1 MGLTVNGQPVN
12 ESEVL
17 DEMERMRPE
26 HNQIFGNMDPVLRE
40 AQLYEWAQE
49 NVIERVLVR
58 QEALN
63 SAIEV
68 PDYEVETMLRN
79 LKRQQGGEKKFYKS
93 LGISPEDEP
102 VVKED
107 IRLQLQVERLI
118 ESVREQ
124 VDKPGEDEIE
134 KYYEENKSSL
144 ATTEAVHVAQI
155 VRKITEPGDEAIT
168 RQKLEEA
175 QEKIEQGADFF
186 EVARDYSSVKGDKI
200 DLGYITQGTYSEA
213 LESVAFA
220 LQPGE
225 VSDIFST
232 GANLHIIKVL
242 DRKVTDSLDNVKD
255 QVAQILHNE
264 RKKEAVEEYLDNL
277 KDNATIKKH

>member
-1 MGLTVNGQPVN
+1 
-12 ESEVL
+12 
-17 DEMERMRPE
+17 
-26 HNQIFGNMDPVLRE
+26 MDPVLRE

-63 SAIEV
+63 SSIEV
-68 PDYEVETMLRN
+68 PEYEVETVLRN

-107 IRLQLQVERLI
+107 IRLQLQMERLI

-124 VDKPGEDEIE
+124 VPVPDEDEIE

-144 ATTEAVHVAQI
+144 TTGETVHVAQI
-155 VRKITEPGDEAIT
+155 VRKIVEPGEEADT
-168 RQKLEEA
+168 HQKLEEA
-175 QEKIEQGADFF
+175 LQKIEQGADFF
-186 EVARDYSSVKGDKI
+186 EVAREYSSVKEDKI
-200 DLGYITQGTYSEA
+200 DLGYITRGTYSEA

-220 LQPGE
+220 MQPGE
-225 VSDIFST
+225 ISDIFST

-242 DRKVTDSLDNVKD
+242 DKKNTGSLDQVRD
-255 QVAQILHNE
+255 QVAEMLFNE
-264 RKKEAVEEYLDNL
+264 RKKETVEEYLDSL
-277 KDNATIKKH
+277 KEKATIKKN